1 MSPVVSRLRAQIRQ
15 IEQQLASIEARGGIA
30 VGAPEGTVRFL
41 EDKKREL
48 QFALFLELQ
57 RRSAA

>member
-1 MSPVVSRLRAQIRQ
+1 MSPVESRLRVQIRQ
-15 IEQQLASIEARGGIA
+15 IERQLASIAARGGVA
-30 VGAPEGTVRFL
+30 AGTPEGTIRFL